1 MKVHGHPCL
10 LTEFE
15 ASLCYMRSCLKKIKI
30 KVRGDG
36 KSKGVHI
43 DEVPISGEK
52 HNSLNNV
59 QYRKLLP
66 KTERG
71 RMGLS

>member
-1 MKVHGHPCL
+1 ML
-10 LTEFE
+10 YEIL
-15 ASLCYMRSCLKKIKI
+15 SQKIKI

-43 DEVPISGEK
+43 NEVPISGEK
-52 HNSLNNV
+52 HNSLNKV